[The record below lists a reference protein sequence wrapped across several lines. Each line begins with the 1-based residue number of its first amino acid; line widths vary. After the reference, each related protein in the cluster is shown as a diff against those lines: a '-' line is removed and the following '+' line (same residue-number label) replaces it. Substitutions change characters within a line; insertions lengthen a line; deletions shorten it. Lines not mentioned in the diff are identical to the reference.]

1 MYETL
6 KLVKLGM
13 GSYSELSMIE
23 KPCYM
28 TYSNW
33 FALWIPQVDLGDDF
47 TINRSSCECAMG
59 DFECHHVAAS
69 LLFG

>member
-1 MYETL
+1 MYETP
-6 KLVKLGM
+6 KFVKLYM
-13 GSYSELSMIE
+13 VSHFVLPITK

-33 FALWIPQVDLGDDF
+33 FALWKPQVDLGDDF

-59 DFECHHVAAS
+59 DFECHHVAAA